1 MLGQLT
7 LERGRWGGAV
17 EGDLY
22 GLRVLRVPTDPEGW
36 LGNVRLKRA
45 GQSLGRGGV
54 RRALV
59 PAGYEAWLKEQ
70 GLSAVDALP
79 LIRAQGA
86 PLALELLRRRSGP
99 AGDVVALR
107 GERADRDMERAA
119 LRLSA
124 QVRRL
129 VIAAPRG
136 GAELAARLRWE
147 LGIPILPPQSE
158 AGVAVCFAP
167 EEVVPA
173 RAVLALYGP
182 SPDLAG
188 LAVTAPDLKAGD
200 RTDLSLLAA
209 LWEGGKLAERDLKIT

>member
-1 MLGQLT
+1 
-7 LERGRWGGAV
+7 
-17 EGDLY
+17 
-22 GLRVLRVPTDPEGW
+22 
-36 LGNVRLKRA
+36 
-45 GQSLGRGGV
+45 
-54 RRALV
+54 
-59 PAGYEAWLKEQ
+59 
-70 GLSAVDALP
+70 
-79 LIRAQGA
+79 
-86 PLALELLRRRSGP
+86 
-99 AGDVVALR
+99 
-107 GERADRDMERAA
+107 MERAA